1 VHRAAPNLQHI
12 DLHSRLRWAF
22 GHCVQ
27 AAPGLCNTST
37 HCKQVSNEGPSGG
50 HCTQGCRICST
61 LAFLLQRARSAMKAF
76 GCIVHRPPEIA
87 AQTTLLPDRVL
98 ADLVGQTWPQNHPK
112 ATWGLAPGHKK
123 TAPTDQ
129 F

>member
-1 VHRAAPNLQHI
+1 MQFPSTVDPPQNKNRSPNFYRVNGGGTMPKEGR
-12 DLHSRLRWAF
+12 RLVAVR
-22 GHCVQ
+22 
-27 AAPGLCNTST
+27 
-37 HCKQVSNEGPSGG
+37 
-50 HCTQGCRICST
+50 
-61 LAFLLQRARSAMKAF
+61 FLLQRARSAMKAF

-129 F
+129 I